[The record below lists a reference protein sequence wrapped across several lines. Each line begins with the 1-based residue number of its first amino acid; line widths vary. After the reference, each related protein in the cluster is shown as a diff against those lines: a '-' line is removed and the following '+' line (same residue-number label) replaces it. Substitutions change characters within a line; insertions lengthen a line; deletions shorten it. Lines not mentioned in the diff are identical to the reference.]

1 MIKAQKR
8 IIVCITHTNYITLN
22 NNLQVF
28 IIIIGDFYMKNY
40 SVGNR
45 IRKLRVQKHLS
56 QEQVALRAGITTAYL
71 GQIEREEKNPTVK
84 LIEKISNV
92 LELSLSELFCDQEL
106 NTEST
111 DGVLENIIFELRA
124 LSEEDKK
131 EILEII
137 KHIIKIKDS

>member
-1 MIKAQKR
+1 
-8 IIVCITHTNYITLN
+8 
-22 NNLQVF
+22 
-28 IIIIGDFYMKNY
+28 MKNY

>member
-8 IIVCITHTNYITLN
+8 IIVCIIRTNYITLN

-92 LELSLSELFCDQEL
+92 LELSLSDLFCDQEL

-124 LSEEDKK
+124 LSEKDKK